1 MTELKVGTKK
11 HFTEKDARSYAKV
24 LREHPKY
31 TGVEIIHDR
40 KGKDGY
46 MVLFRNK

>member
-1 MTELKVGTKK
+1 LKVGTKK
-11 HFTEKDARSYAKV
+11 HFTEKDARGYAKV

-31 TGVEIIHDR
+31 KDVEIIRDR

-46 MVLFRNK
+46 MVLFKNK